1 MLSRAQLCCSCLR
14 RTLPLIIVAIL
25 LSANGTESRPS
36 KLSRMT
42 IDVCPY
48 PAMYAEVQQSIL
60 KLEMENRILSRQLAE
75 HHEANGE
82 LTKALKVMASSVS
95 DSSEMSFDCA
105 ETARVPLRLRGG
117 DEGTERPRVDLCR

>member
-1 MLSRAQLCCSCLR
+1 MILSQQFTAILR
-14 RTLPLIIVAIL
+14 RALSTVLVAML
-25 LSANGTESRPS
+25 LLAHGGEARPS

-60 KLEMENRILSRQLAE
+60 RLEMENRMLSRQLAE

-95 DSSEMSFDCA
+95 DSSEMSLECA
-105 ETARVPLRLRGG
+105 ETTKLPLRLRGG
-117 DEGTERPRVDLCR
+117 DEGASRHVSRCR